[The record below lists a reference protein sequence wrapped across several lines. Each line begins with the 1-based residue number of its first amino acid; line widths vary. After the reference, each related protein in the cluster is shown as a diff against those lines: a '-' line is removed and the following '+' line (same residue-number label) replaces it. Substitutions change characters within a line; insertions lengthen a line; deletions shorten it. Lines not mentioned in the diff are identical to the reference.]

1 MTRLVLLLA
10 LAVTSV
16 APATAQPVGTAFTY
30 QGRLTDG
37 ATPAD
42 GVFDFQLVLFDAA
55 SGGAQVGPILTPG
68 DLGVTQGLFTVAL
81 DFGPVFGA
89 NRRWL
94 EIGVRPGGSTGA
106 YAILSPRQELTA
118 TPAAL
123 FSTAAP
129 WTGVVGKPAG
139 FADDVDDD
147 TTYTAGAGIA
157 VVGTVIGIGGNA
169 VTGAM
174 IQDGAVGT
182 NDLAVSSVIRTKI
195 AGSAVGS
202 TEIEDGTVGV
212 ADLDTVGVDARYLN
226 ASEELT
232 GTNYGGCG
240 TYMVAS
246 CALFPGFTPG
256 PACDQ
261 VPVGSLCRVIGA
273 AVCPG
278 TAGGTCGD
286 GGTWYLKITP

>member
-1 MTRLVLLLA
+1 MRRLVPILWLA
-10 LAVTSV
+10 LAAV
-16 APATAQPVGTAFTY
+16 APADAQPIGTAFTY
-30 QGRLTDG
+30 QGRLTDA
-37 ATPAD
+37 ATPAG

-68 DLGVTQGLFTVAL
+68 DVGVTQGLFTVAL
-81 DFGPVFGA
+81 DFGPVFGG

-94 EIGVRPGGSTGA
+94 EIGVRPGASTGA

-118 TPAAL
+118 APASL
-123 FSTAAP
+123 FSTSTP
-129 WTGVVGKPAG
+129 WTGVTAKPAG

-147 TTYTAGAGIA
+147 TTYTAGAGLA
-157 VVGTVIGIGGNA
+157 LAGTVISIGTGA
-169 VTGAM
+169 VTTGM
-174 IQDGAVGT
+174 IQDGAVAT
-182 NDLAVSSVIRTKI
+182 ADLATGSVTRVKI
-195 AGSAVGS
+195 AASAVA
-202 TEIEDGTVGV
+202 TNEIENGTVGV
-212 ADLDTVGVDARYLN
+212 ADLDTVAIDARYLN

-240 TYMVAS
+240 AYAVAS
-246 CALFPGFTPG
+246 CTLFPAFTTG

-261 VPVGSLCRVIGA
+261 IPVGSLCRAIGGG
-273 AVCPG
+273 VCPG